1 LIGSS
6 IAIGLRHGKGLSC
19 VPLEEKSQREKAI
32 AEVNDLYRDFID
44 NFKYSDCQTLIQ
56 CDFSKPG
63 EPERFREDK
72 LYEGTCVRFFNHL
85 MTRFVEADKKSRN
98 LINHHRL
105 EITNPNGWK
114 KATMKQALH
123 ESESEFGVK

>member
-1 LIGSS
+1 GKTTCGLLIGSS

-85 MTRFVEADKKSRN
+85 MTRFVEADKKA
-98 LINHHRL
+98 
-105 EITNPNGWK
+105 ET
-114 KATMKQALH
+114 
-123 ESESEFGVK
+123 